1 MTKLTIGLPVY
12 NGGPSLARS
21 LDRLRAQTFR
31 DFTLIIND
39 NASTDETSEIAARY
53 CALDARIRYRRNAE
67 NVSWY
72 DNFRIVLMQADSPY
86 FMWATHDDLWEPRF
100 AEANI
105 ALLDLHP
112 EAVCS
117 VSRIAYF
124 SDDGTEQIAPDTA
137 PLTGPPHERLHRFL
151 MDIYSCGR
159 LYGVYRTDV
168 LQACF
173 PEGLHIASADWLA
186 VALTLLVGDHLEVPE
201 VLLRREAQ
209 SPGHYVRRFGR
220 IDRFEPTW
228 GDWLVPLRRFNA
240 ELKWRAPPEVW
251 KAIRP
256 ALVYLNIQQSLI
268 VQSTFVPVLKPPLR
282 AVRFLIDKFIL
293 RRRDPDPCRS

>member
-1 MTKLTIGLPVY
+1 MTRLTIGLPVY

-21 LDRLRAQTFR
+21 LDRLREQTFQ

-39 NASTDETSEIAARY
+39 NASTDDTADIAARY
-53 CALDARIRYRRNAE
+53 CALDKRIRYRRNAE

-72 DNFRIVLMQADSPY
+72 DNFRIVLLQADSPY

-105 ALLDLHP
+105 ELLDRHP

-117 VSRIAYF
+117 VSRIIYF
-124 SDDGTEQIAPDTA
+124 SDDGTEQLAPDTG
-137 PLTGPPHERLHRFL
+137 PLIGPPRRRLHRFL

-159 LYGVYRTDV
+159 LYGVYRTEV
-168 LQACF
+168 LRACF
-173 PEGLHIASADWLA
+173 PEKLHIPSADWLA
-186 VALTLLVGDHLEVPE
+186 VALTLLQGDHLEVPD

-209 SPGHYVRRFGR
+209 KPGYYVRRFGV
-220 IDRFEPTW
+220 IDRFEPNW
-228 GDWLVPLRRFNA
+228 KDWLIPLRRFNA
-240 ELKWRAPPEVW
+240 ELKQRTSPDVW
-251 KAIRP
+251 KAIWP
-256 ALVYLNIQQSLI
+256 ALVYLNVQQSLI
-268 VQSTFVPVLKPPLR
+268 VQSTFVPILKPPLR
-282 AVRFLIDKFIL
+282 AARFLIDKFIL